1 MRTRSVI
8 FALVITSASFT
19 LLPAQGHFQLITRE
33 KFAAALP
40 KEFYLEGNAIPT
52 ESRNAALV
60 KISTGAPLIF
70 GLLDTTGYCSQVQQ
84 KYLGMIIS
92 EGTASVCEI
101 PVPVGSYG
109 FGLEKPK
116 PGSETHAVFNLYN
129 QAGAK
134 IAFCN
139 AKRDA
144 SLKQPKPL
152 EIVLRKDRSAR
163 LYLGRYWLELR

>member
-1 MRTRSVI
+1 MRTKSVV
-8 FALVITSASFT
+8 FALLMISASFK
-19 LLPAQGHFQLITRE
+19 LLPAQDHFRLITGE

-60 KISTGAPLIF
+60 KTSAGARLMVA
-70 GLLDTTGYCSQVQQ
+70 LLDTTGYCSQVQQ

-92 EGTASVCEI
+92 EGTTSIGEI

-116 PGSETHAVFNLYN
+116 
-129 QAGAK
+129 
-134 IAFCN
+134 
-139 AKRDA
+139 
-144 SLKQPKPL
+144 
-152 EIVLRKDRSAR
+152 
-163 LYLGRYWLELR
+163 